1 MNWLYDLM
9 DLPENL
15 QRALG
20 IMRPIRGISA
30 GVMAAVLLFLC
41 WLMWPWLWYFDVES
55 TAVWT
60 EKAMIVLS
68 GTLSN
73 AGMPALDTYAT
84 NASWFVTGA
93 TFLPTLIELFTV
105 RFAQGGIKAATTLVL
120 FFSTF
125 DLVTDW
131 PRVNEFVNSLGIS
144 NGLIAFALKI
154 PLLIL
159 ASFGLQSLFIIF
171 AVCGAVLLMN
181 VRQDRSA
188 AAGRHGV
195 VFE

>member
-1 MNWLYDLM
+1 MDWLYDLM

-20 IMRPIRGISA
+20 ITRKLNGIAA
-30 GVMAAVLLFLC
+30 GVMAFVLFFLC

-60 EKAMIVLS
+60 ER
-68 GTLSN
+68 
-73 AGMPALDTYAT
+73 ALDTLSTTLYSAGLPGFEAYTT
-84 NASWFVTGA
+84 NLAWFTTGA

-105 RFAQGGIKAATTLVL
+105 RFAQGGIKAAAALVI

-131 PRVNEFVNSLGIS
+131 PRVNEFVNALGIT
-144 NGLIAFALKI
+144 GPVALLLKI

-171 AVCGAVLLMN
+171 MVCGFALLLQ
-181 VRQDRSA
+181 VRHERQ
-188 AAGRHGV
+188 AGKRQAMAG
-195 VFE
+195 